1 MEIFWCSTK
10 FLGLAQ
16 NVHLLSVWPKT
27 FGPAHNIL
35 GPVEGPDIN
44 KWFILPFTQ
53 KICLL
58 GDDVSKFPY
67 DGLKKSCSDKIEM
80 SFFKPTFP
88 PKNGRTNSILLLWDL
103 FLFGFWRKLKT
114 PNRRFEIKWPLEIS
128 RQIIELLFGVTI
140 VLLYSSWEGPG
151 SKLKCKKRKIT
162 VFIKFAVLILQNRK
176 IRPQDF
182 GGSTASI
189 LPSNEANLRPQ
200 LWIYSKF
207 SKALDRNCFLVYHET
222 FFVVVL
228 QITAF
233 NTICIAWNLCK
244 KIKLDW
250 H

>member
-1 MEIFWCSTK
+1 MAGISNSCSKIQYLLYCVHYYWTWK
-10 FLGLAQ
+10 Q
-16 NVHLLSVWPKT
+16 NVKGQTKS
-27 FGPAHNIL
+27 
-35 GPVEGPDIN
+35 
-44 KWFILPFTQ
+44 KWFFQ
-53 KICLL
+53 A
-58 GDDVSKFPY
+58 DVS
-67 DGLKKSCSDKIEM
+67 S
-80 SFFKPTFP
+80 
-88 PKNGRTNSILLLWDL
+88 PKNKQRNSILLLWDL

-114 PNRRFEIKWPLEIS
+114 PNRHFEIKWPLEIS
-128 RQIIELLFGVTI
+128 RQEIELLFGVTI

-162 VFIKFAVLILQNRK
+162 VFIKFAVLILQNRE

-228 QITAF
+228 QKTAF